1 MRGVVN
7 DDLTSAKPRK
17 CHFAQASCKNND
29 MVTKHLTRII
39 IVAGGLVKWKCL
51 LNTDDVLADLECPDM
66 KTLFAAAVAVS
77 SLFAALPAAAV
88 TFVADNGSSD
98 VFAAS
103 AVGAQVTFDAVTAPG
118 FSVVGGG
125 TMTGNVWNQG
135 ANPQGAPSNN
145 VFMYVLANSSATV
158 TSLAGAFQNVSLYL
172 GSIDAGN
179 TIDVLG
185 QGGAVLRSFTGTDLV
200 APNMATGNQTSDLT
214 NRLITFKASGNE
226 QLTGVRFSSSVNS
239 LEFDNVRF
247 SAAVPEPATWAMMI
261 LGFGVVGYVMRRRPA
276 ARFAQAI

>member
-1 MRGVVN
+1 
-7 DDLTSAKPRK
+7 
-17 CHFAQASCKNND
+17 
-29 MVTKHLTRII
+29 
-39 IVAGGLVKWKCL
+39 
-51 LNTDDVLADLECPDM
+51 M
-66 KTLFAAAVAVS
+66 KTLFTAAVAVS
-77 SLFAALPAAAV
+77 ALFAALPAAAV

-98 VFAAS
+98 VFTAS
-103 AVGAQVTFDAVTAPG
+103 AVGAQVTFDNATAPG

-125 TMTGNVWNQG
+125 TMTSNVWNQG
-135 ANPQGAPSNN
+135 ANPQGAPANN

-261 LGFGVVGYVMRRRPA
+261 LGFGVVGYAMRRRPA